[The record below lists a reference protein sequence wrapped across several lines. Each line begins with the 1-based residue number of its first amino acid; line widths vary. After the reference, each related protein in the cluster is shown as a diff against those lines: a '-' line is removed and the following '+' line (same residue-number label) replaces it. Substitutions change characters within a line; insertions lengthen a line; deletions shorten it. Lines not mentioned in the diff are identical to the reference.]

1 MELRSHMP
9 CGMAKRFLK
18 KCIASPSQ
26 FTLLCL
32 FSKKEY
38 EPFVFPLSTSM
49 MLYFL
54 SRGGQRDITGGRGFS
69 SCSSFSSW
77 QAPCSKHGFSIVQLL
92 PCWQLI
98 QCQDPAI
105 QAAPREQHSLAL
117 PLDCWL
123 HILQSG
129 QDLRLESERALTQF
143 EGLQLLPNYI
153 CISPIFGSSLQLRQ

>member
-18 KCIASPSQ
+18 KFIASPSQ

-54 SRGGQRDITGGRGFS
+54 SRGG
-69 SCSSFSSW
+69 
-77 QAPCSKHGFSIVQLL
+77 
-92 PCWQLI
+92 
-98 QCQDPAI
+98 
-105 QAAPREQHSLAL
+105 
-117 PLDCWL
+117 
-123 HILQSG
+123 
-129 QDLRLESERALTQF
+129 
-143 EGLQLLPNYI
+143 
-153 CISPIFGSSLQLRQ
+153 

>member
-9 CGMAKRFLK
+9 CGMAKRVFK
-18 KCIASPSQ
+18 QFVASPSQ
-26 FTLLCL
+26 LTLLCL
-32 FSKKEY
+32 FSKKED
-38 EPFVFPLSTSM
+38 EPFVFPLSSSM

-77 QAPCSKHGFSIVQLL
+77 QAPCSKHGFSSMQLL
-92 PCWQLI
+92 PCSQLI

-105 QAAPREQHSLAL
+105 QAAPREQHFLWHSPYTAGCTFSSQVRILA
-117 PLDCWL
+117 W
-123 HILQSG
+123 
-129 QDLRLESERALTQF
+129 RERALTQF

-153 CISPIFGSSLQLRQ
+153 CISPIFGSSLQLRW